1 MSLDMNLLWL
11 IIGCALVTWL
21 PRIIPFI
28 FVRNVQ
34 LPELILR
41 WLKYIPVCVLSAII
55 IGNLLQTSNNRVSVN
70 WAILITLVPTIAVA
84 IHTKSLSLT
93 VIVGVA
99 CMALTRLFL
108 S

>member
-1 MSLDMNLLWL
+1 MHLLWL

-34 LPELILR
+34 LPEIILR

-55 IGNLLQTSNNRVSVN
+55 IGNLLQTTDDRVSVN
-70 WAILITLVPTIAVA
+70 WSILITLIPTIAVA
-84 IHTKSLSLT
+84 IRTKSLSLT

-108 S
+108 

>member
-1 MSLDMNLLWL
+1 MHLLWL

-34 LPELILR
+34 LPEIILR

-55 IGNLLQTSNNRVSVN
+55 IGNLLQMTDDRVSVN
-70 WAILITLVPTIAVA
+70 WSILITLIPTIAIA
-84 IHTKSLSLT
+84 IRTKSLSLT

-108 S
+108 